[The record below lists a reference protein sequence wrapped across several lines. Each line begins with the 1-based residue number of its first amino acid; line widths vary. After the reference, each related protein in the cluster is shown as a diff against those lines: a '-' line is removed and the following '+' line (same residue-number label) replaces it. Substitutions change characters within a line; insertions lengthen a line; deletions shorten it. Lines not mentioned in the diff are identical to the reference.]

1 MNDCESEI
9 KSGDPSGLRGLDNCM
24 RGSVRRLCG
33 TLLAVGLMAG
43 AFSGGVYAQ
52 DTEAKPIVGS
62 PNAKSTIAP
71 IAAAT
76 LESEDP
82 DESAEPAALVT
93 GTGMLPAS
101 ITAGAIDP
109 ASKVPVLDGIAG
121 SEVTNSA
128 VSIPLTVLTHGTS
141 YCYTISLE
149 DNNVTGD
156 YELDY
161 YIKQVVGGVT
171 KTIDAQKIVTG
182 KTTAPGDVWVWSIYG
197 KALPDSP
204 GIATLYGRVRWGTG
218 YTTQAIVSSKILI
231 Q

>member
-9 KSGDPSGLRGLDNCM
+9 KSGDPSGLQGLDSCM
-24 RGSVRRLCG
+24 RGSVRRLRG

-43 AFSGGVYAQ
+43 GFSGQVYAQ
-52 DTEAKPIVGS
+52 DTEAKPIVGTL
-62 PNAKSTIAP
+62 NAKSTIAP
-71 IAAAT
+71 ITEAT
-76 LESEDP
+76 LVAEDL
-82 DESAEPAALVT
+82 DESVDPATQVT

-101 ITAGAIDP
+101 ITAGVIDP
-109 ASKVPVLDGIAG
+109 ANKVPVLNGIAG
-121 SEVTNSA
+121 SEVPNSA

-149 DNNVTGD
+149 DYNVTGD

-171 KTIDAQKIVTG
+171 KTIVDQKIVTG
-182 KTTAPGDVWVWSIYG
+182 KTTAPGDTWVWSIYG

-204 GIATLYGRVRWGTG
+204 GIATLVGRVRWGTG
-218 YTTQAIVSSKILI
+218 YTTQAIVSSKIVI

>member
-1 MNDCESEI
+1 MNNCESEI
-9 KSGDPSGLRGLDNCM
+9 KSGDPSGLHAPDNCE

-33 TLLAVGLMAG
+33 TLLAVGLMAAG
-43 AFSGGVYAQ
+43 FSGGVYAQ

-62 PNAKSTIAP
+62 PDAKSTIAP
-71 IAAAT
+71 IAETT
-76 LESEDP
+76 LVSEDL
-82 DESAEPAALVT
+82 DESAEPATEVT

-101 ITAGAIDP
+101 ITAGVIDP
-109 ASKVPVLDGIAG
+109 AGKVPVLNGIAG
-121 SEVTNSA
+121 SEVPNSA

-161 YIKQVVGGVT
+161 YIRQVVGGVT
-171 KTIDAQKIVTG
+171 KTLVDQKIVTG

-218 YTTQAIVSSKILI
+218 YTNQAIVSSKILI
-231 Q
+231 K